1 MKKSVSA
8 GIGVGIGLIA
18 LAVIFLASGETD
30 LSQSE
35 SPMAVELS
43 DEIEVVVDE
52 TKSYEVGISEGL
64 EVGDGSP

>member
-1 MKKSVSA
+1 MKKTVSA

-18 LAVIFLASGETD
+18 LAIIFLASGETD

>member
-1 MKKSVSA
+1 MKKAVSA

-18 LAVIFLASGETD
+18 LAIIFLASGETD

-43 DEIEVVVDE
+43 DEIEVVSDE
-52 TKSYEVGISEGL
+52 TKSFDVKISEGL

>member
-18 LAVIFLASGETD
+18 LAVIFFASGETD
-30 LSQSE
+30 LSQNE

-43 DEIEVVVDE
+43 DEIEVVSDE

>member
-43 DEIEVVVDE
+43 DEIEVVSDE

>member
-1 MKKSVSA
+1 MKKAVSA

-43 DEIEVVVDE
+43 DQVEVVSE
-52 TKSYEVGISEGL
+52 ESKSYEIGISEGL